1 MSVNNE
7 RQGKVETYISPN
19 SVLCAWMTPKSNTK
33 ISLTRIERI
42 DCRGQVVQ
50 RKEQVTLSEEELCT
64 LFQRFKY
71 ISNVTQQA
79 RSLSFQA
86 SLSAQTSTRSSNQV
100 IHDMKF
106 ITVQMLN

>member
-19 SVLCAWMTPKSNTK
+19 SVVCAWMTPESNIK

-50 RKEQVTLSEEELCT
+50 RIEQVTLSEEELCT
-64 LFQRFKY
+64 SRMFFL
-71 ISNVTQQA
+71 
-79 RSLSFQA
+79 
-86 SLSAQTSTRSSNQV
+86 V
-100 IHDMKF
+100 ID
-106 ITVQMLN
+106 